1 VPKRIVVVDD
11 EPLVRLLL
19 ERTLCPPEFETISFA
34 APKDAL
40 IKLHEIGPDLI
51 VCDIAMPEMDGR
63 AFLQIVKR
71 SAQLRDV
78 PFIFLS
84 GIRSNDEIVAA
95 LEGGADDF
103 VSKPF
108 EVRRLVAKVRATLRM
123 ADRRTGGPAALSGPL
138 SAAGSLPLLKFC
150 EDSRLTGRLT
160 LETAGGARWAEFL
173 GGELL
178 TAGPAQ
184 PGEDPLDALL
194 AVQGGSYR
202 IEQKPLDPAVLREAE
217 RRTLEETAP
226 SAPAV
231 PEGAPAVPGGRL
243 SMAEVDGEKLQV
255 QTEADNR
262 PDLTIT
268 TVVIRGGQV
277 IRKTERSWN
286 HPLQRREDVDLART
300 QIDRQHQL
308 VLETLRD
315 VPAAEAP
322 SAAPDPAPDPAKAA
336 SLMAWALSFIVEAAR
351 GYLGGVTAVVL
362 LRRTHKRLSAEHP
375 ALLHF
380 QAGEN
385 GRITS
390 ELRGPAGARELVE
403 GVALW
408 AAAFL
413 AETGLKVE
421 KTGGLSMRRVTRMIE
436 AELERAGFYAAFD
449 AAYVRLKGPPV
460 TPGPP
465 PASS

>member
-1 VPKRIVVVDD
+1 MPKRIVVVDD
-11 EPLVRLLL
+11 EPQCRLLL
-19 ERTLCPPEFETISFA
+19 ERALGPPEFETIAFA

-51 VCDIAMPEMDGR
+51 VCDISMPEMDGR
-63 AFLQIVKR
+63 AFLQVVKR
-71 SAQLRDV
+71 SAELRDV

-123 ADRRTGGPAALSGPL
+123 ADRRTGGPASLSGPL
-138 SAAGSLPLLKFC
+138 SPGGSLPLLKFC

-160 LETAGGARWAEFL
+160 LETAGGPRWAEFR

-184 PGEDPLDALL
+184 PGQDPLDALL
-194 AVQGGSYR
+194 AAQGGSYR
-202 IEQKPLDPAVLREAE
+202 IDQKPLDAAVLKEAE
-217 RRTLEETAP
+217 RRILEEAP
-226 SAPAV
+226 PSGATP
-231 PEGAPAVPGGRL
+231 PEGVPVVPAGRL
-243 SMAEVDGEKLQV
+243 AMAEVDGEKLQV
-255 QTEADNR
+255 QTEAENR
-262 PDLTIT
+262 PDFTIT

-277 IRKTERSWN
+277 IRKTERAWS
-286 HPLQRREDVDLART
+286 HPLQRREDVELARL

-315 VPAAEAP
+315 VPAADAP
-322 SAAPDPAPDPAKAA
+322 AAAPDPAKAA

-351 GYLGGVTAVVL
+351 GHLGGVTAVVL
-362 LRRTHKRLSAEHP
+362 LRRTHKRLAAEHS
-375 ALLHF
+375 LLLLF

-385 GRITS
+385 GRVTS
-390 ELRGPAGARELVE
+390 EATVAAETRELVE
-403 GVALW
+403 EVALW

-413 AETGLKVE
+413 AESGLKVE

-436 AELERAGFYAAFD
+436 GELELAGFYAAFE
-449 AAYVRLKGPPV
+449 AAYGRLKG
-460 TPGPP
+460 
-465 PASS
+465 ASPTAN

>member
-1 VPKRIVVVDD
+1 MPKRIVVVDD

-19 ERTLCPPEFETISFA
+19 ERALGPPEFETIAFA

-63 AFLQIVKR
+63 AFLQVVKR

-123 ADRRTGGPAALSGPL
+123 ADRRGGGPAALSGPL
-138 SAAGSLPLLKFC
+138 SPGGSLPLLKFC

-160 LETAGGARWAEFL
+160 LETAGGGRWAEFL

-184 PGEDPLDALL
+184 PGQDPLDALL

-202 IEQKPLDPAVLREAE
+202 IEQKALDPAVLREAE
-217 RRTLEETAP
+217 RRTLEET
-226 SAPAV
+226 SARTA
-231 PEGAPAVPGGRL
+231 PEGVPAVPGGRL

-286 HPLQRREDVDLART
+286 HPLQRREDVDLARA

-322 SAAPDPAPDPAKAA
+322 SAAPDPAKAA

-362 LRRTHKRLSAEHP
+362 LRRTHKRLSAQHP

-385 GRITS
+385 GRVTS
-390 ELRGPAGARELVE
+390 ELRGPAAARELVE
-403 GVALW
+403 AVALW

-436 AELERAGFYAAFD
+436 GELERAGFYAAFE
-449 AAYVRLKGPPV
+449 AAYGRLKGLPH
-460 TPGPP
+460 T
-465 PASS
+465 AD

>member
-11 EPLVRLLL
+11 EPQCRLLL
-19 ERTLCPPEFETISFA
+19 ERALSPPEFETIAFA

-63 AFLQIVKR
+63 AFLQVVKR
-71 SAQLRDV
+71 SAELRDV

-84 GIRSNDEIVAA
+84 GVRSNDEIVAA

-123 ADRRTGGPAALSGPL
+123 ADRRTGGPGALSGPL
-138 SAAGSLPLLKFC
+138 SPGGSLPLLKFC

-160 LETAGGARWAEFL
+160 LETAGGPRWAEFR

-178 TAGPAQ
+178 TAGPPQ
-184 PGEDPLDALL
+184 PGLDPLDALL
-194 AVQGGSYR
+194 AAQGGSYR
-202 IEQKPLDPAVLREAE
+202 IEQKALDPDALREAE
-217 RRTLEETAP
+217 RRILEEPAP
-226 SAPAV
+226 SSLTP
-231 PEGAPAVPGGRL
+231 PEGLPAVPGGRL
-243 SMAEVDGEKLQV
+243 SMAEVDGENLQV

-268 TVVIRGGQV
+268 TVVIRAGQV
-277 IRKTERSWN
+277 IRKTERAWN
-286 HPLQRREDVDLART
+286 HPLQRREDVELARL

-322 SAAPDPAPDPAKAA
+322 SAAPDPAKAA

-362 LRRTHKRLSAEHP
+362 LRRTHKRLSAEHSI
-375 ALLHF
+375 LLIFH
-380 QAGEN
+380 AGEN
-385 GRITS
+385 GRVTS
-390 ELRGPAGARELVE
+390 EATGTAGARELVE
-403 GVALW
+403 EVALW

-436 AELERAGFYAAFD
+436 GELERAGFYAAFD
-449 AAYVRLKGPPV
+449 AAYSRLKS
-460 TPGPP
+460 PP
-465 PASS
+465 PSAN

>member
-1 VPKRIVVVDD
+1 MPKRIVVVDD
-11 EPLVRLLL
+11 EPQIRRLLEMAL
-19 ERTLCPPEFETISFA
+19 AAPEFETIAFA

-63 AFLQIVKR
+63 TFLQVVKR

-108 EVRRLVAKVRATLRM
+108 EVRRLVAKIRATLRM
-123 ADRRTGGPAALSGPL
+123 ADRRAGGPASLSGPL
-138 SAAGSLPLLKFC
+138 SPGGSLPLLKFC

-160 LETAGGARWAEFL
+160 LETVGGPRWAEFR

-226 SAPAV
+226 STPAPS
-231 PEGAPAVPGGRL
+231 EGAPAVPGGRL

-286 HPLQRREDVDLART
+286 HPLQRREDAELARA

-322 SAAPDPAPDPAKAA
+322 SAAPDPRKAA

-375 ALLHF
+375 VLRHF

-385 GRITS
+385 GRVTS
-390 ELRGPAGARELVE
+390 ELRGAAGARELVE
-403 GVALW
+403 ESALW

-436 AELERAGFYAAFD
+436 SELERAGFYAAFD
-449 AAYVRLKGPPV
+449 AAYGRLKGPPV

-465 PASS
+465 PVA

>member
-1 VPKRIVVVDD
+1 MPKRIVVVDD
-11 EPLVRLLL
+11 EPQCRLLL
-19 ERTLCPPEFETISFA
+19 ERALAPPEFETIAFA

-51 VCDIAMPEMDGR
+51 VCDISMPEMDGR
-63 AFLQIVKR
+63 AFLQVVKR
-71 SAQLRDV
+71 SAELRDV

-84 GIRSNDEIVAA
+84 GVRSNDDIVAA

-108 EVRRLVAKVRATLRM
+108 EVRRLVAKIRATLRM
-123 ADRRTGGPAALSGPL
+123 ADRRTSGPAALSGPL
-138 SAAGSLPLLKFC
+138 SLGGSLPLLKFC

-160 LETAGGARWAEFL
+160 LETAGGPRWAEFR
-173 GGELL
+173 GGELM

-184 PGEDPLDALL
+184 PGEDPLDGLL

-217 RRTLEETAP
+217 RRTIEG
-226 SAPAV
+226 PAASV
-231 PEGAPAVPGGRL
+231 PTPPEGVPAVPGGRL

-262 PDLTIT
+262 PDFTIT

-286 HPLQRREDVDLART
+286 HPLQRREDVELARA

-315 VPAAEAP
+315 VPAEAAP
-322 SAAPDPAPDPAKAA
+322 SAPSDPAKAA
-336 SLMAWALSFIVEAAR
+336 SLMAWALSFLVEAAR

-362 LRRTHKRLSAEHP
+362 LRRTHKRLSEEYP
-375 ALLHF
+375 TLRHF

-385 GRITS
+385 GRVTS

-403 GVALW
+403 EVALW

-436 AELERAGFYAAFD
+436 GELERAGFYAAFD
-449 AAYVRLKGPPV
+449 AAYGRLKGPPP
-460 TPGPP
+460 T
-465 PASS
+465 AN

>member
-11 EPLVRLLL
+11 EPQIRRLLEMAL
-19 ERTLCPPEFETISFA
+19 AAPEFETIAFA

-63 AFLQIVKR
+63 TFLQVVKR

-108 EVRRLVAKVRATLRM
+108 EVRRLVAKVRATLRL

-138 SAAGSLPLLKFC
+138 GPGGSLPLLKFC

-160 LETAGGARWAEFL
+160 LETAGGPRWAEFR

-178 TAGPAQ
+178 TAGPAL

-202 IEQKPLDPAVLREAE
+202 IEQTPLDPAVLREAE

-226 SAPAV
+226 STPT
-231 PEGAPAVPGGRL
+231 PSEGAPAVPGGRL

-286 HPLQRREDVDLART
+286 HPLQRRQDADLARA

-322 SAAPDPAPDPAKAA
+322 SAAPDPAKAA

-375 ALLHF
+375 VLRHF

-385 GRITS
+385 GRVTS
-390 ELRGPAGARELVE
+390 ELPVAVGARELVE
-403 GVALW
+403 ESALW

-436 AELERAGFYAAFD
+436 GELERAGFYAAFD
-449 AAYVRLKGPPV
+449 AAYGRLKGPPA
-460 TPGPP
+460 TPSPP
-465 PASS
+465 PVS